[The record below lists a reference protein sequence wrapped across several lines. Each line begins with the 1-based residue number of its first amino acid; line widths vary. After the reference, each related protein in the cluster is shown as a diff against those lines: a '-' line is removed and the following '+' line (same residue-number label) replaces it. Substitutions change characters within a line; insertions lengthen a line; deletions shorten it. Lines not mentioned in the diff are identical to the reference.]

1 LNQTDTANGMTKDT
15 CEADLAESLDET
27 PGISVGGLVG
37 HEPLPKDPAETPQEK
52 LIRRLA
58 TMLEAYLEP
67 AQVEDVYRAYFV
79 AERAHE
85 GQYRVSGEPYICHPI
100 SVSIILAGMRMD
112 VKGVMAGLLHDVIE
126 DTDITKEQLLREFG
140 EEVAQLVD
148 GVSKL
153 TQLDGKSRAEAQAQ
167 NVRKMVMAM
176 VKDLRVIMVKLAD
189 RLHNMRTLGVMASQ
203 RRRRIAR
210 ETLDIYAP
218 IANRL
223 GMNELRME
231 LEDLGFAAYHPMRY
245 RVLKREVKKASGNRK
260 ELVTNVENAIST
272 RLADCGLTNFQVVG
286 REKHL
291 FSLYGKMRNK
301 RLSFAEVLDV
311 YAFRI
316 ITRTVDECYRALGMA
331 HNLFKPVP
339 NRFKDYIAVPRA
351 NGYQSLHTVLVGPY
365 GQPLEIQI
373 RTSAMHHMAECG
385 IAAHWLYKSESD
397 QVSLSQSRAHEWLRD
412 LLEIQ
417 KHAGDSLEFLD
428 NLKIDLF
435 QHEVYILTPKGKIIK
450 LPQSATIVDFAYAVH
465 TDVGNAC
472 VSARIDRALSPLHTQ
487 LVNGQTVEV
496 ITAPWARPNPLW
508 LNFVVTAKARSA
520 IRGYLRNFKKQEAIN
535 LGRKL
540 LEKELGARGMRLEDI
555 SDARFNEL
563 LKTLDLTSR
572 EALQED
578 IGLGNRLPFL
588 VVRLL
593 MQEEINPL
601 NPRSEGAG
609 KAVRTPLIIK
619 GAEGTVVSL
628 AKCCRP
634 IPGDE
639 IVGFFNPGKGIVVH
653 SSECKNTIDLRKK
666 QFTGLDVEWDKQV
679 VGDFSVEIRLELLNK
694 LGTLAKVASAI
705 SKMNANIE
713 NVQITDQDSELSTD
727 VITLAV
733 KNRAHL
739 ANVMRELRKLS
750 VVLKISRIKS
760 ETKPKRT

>member
-1 LNQTDTANGMTKDT
+1 MAGDS
-15 CEADLAESLDET
+15 CEADLAESVEEA
-27 PGISVGGLVG
+27 PSVSIGGLVG
-37 HEPLPKDPAETPQEK
+37 HDAFPQDQAESPQEK
-52 LIRRLA
+52 LIRRL
-58 TMLEAYLEP
+58 TLMLGEYLDP
-67 AQVEDVYRAYFV
+67 SQVREVLRAYQV
-79 AERAHE
+79 AEAAHV
-85 GQYRVSGEPYICHPI
+85 GQKRVSGEPYICHPI

-112 VKGVMAGLLHDVIE
+112 AKGVMAGLLHDVIE
-126 DTDITKEQLLREFG
+126 DTDVSREQLAREFG

-153 TQLDGKSRAEAQAQ
+153 TQLDSKSRAEAQAQ

-189 RLHNMRTLGVMASQ
+189 RLHNMRTLGVMAPH

-223 GMNELRME
+223 GMNELRLE
-231 LEDLGFAAYHPMRY
+231 LEDLGFAAYHPLRH
-245 RVLKREVKKASGNRK
+245 RVLKREVKKSRGNRK
-260 ELVTNVENAIST
+260 ELVANIENAIIM
-272 RLADCGLTNFQVVG
+272 RLNESGLGDFQVVG

-291 FSLYGKMRNK
+291 FSLYEKMRGK
-301 RLSFAEVLDV
+301 HLPFSEVFDV

-316 ITRTVDECYRALGMA
+316 ITSSVDECYRALGVA

-339 NRFKDYIAVPRA
+339 GRFKDYIAVPKA

-373 RTSAMHHMAECG
+373 RTRGMHHMAECG
-385 IAAHWLYKSESD
+385 IAAHWLYKSETEQASNFKN
-397 QVSLSQSRAHEWLRD
+397 RAHEWLRD

-417 KHAGDSLEFLD
+417 QHAGDSLEFLE
-428 NLKIDLF
+428 NLKVDLF
-435 QHEVYILTPKGKIIK
+435 QHEVYVLTPKGKIIK
-450 LPQSATIVDFAYAVH
+450 LPRGATIVDFAYAVH

-472 VSARIDRALSPLHTQ
+472 ISARVDRVLSPLQTS
-487 LVNGQTVEV
+487 LVNGQTVEI

-520 IRGYLRNFKKQEAIN
+520 IRGYLRNFKKQEAVS

-555 SDARFNEL
+555 SDTRCNEL
-563 LKTLDLTSR
+563 LKVLECPTRD
-572 EALQED
+572 ALLED

-593 MQEEINPL
+593 MQEDMKPQALRPENGEKA
-601 NPRSEGAG
+601 PRN
-609 KAVRTPLIIK
+609 PLIIK
-619 GAEGTVVSL
+619 GAQGMVVSL
-628 AKCCRP
+628 AKCCKP
-634 IPGDE
+634 IPGDP

-653 SSECKNTIDLRKK
+653 TGDCKNIIDLRKK

-679 VGDFSVEIRLELLNK
+679 SGDFSVEIRLELFNK
-694 LGTLAKVASAI
+694 LGTLAKVASTI

-713 NVQITDQDSELSTD
+713 NVQITNQDTELSTD
-727 VITLAV
+727 LITISV
-733 KNRAHL
+733 KDRVHL

-750 VVLKISRIKS
+750 VVLKISRVKADQR
-760 ETKPKRT
+760 TKRI